1 MSIYIA
7 HHRRKSSTELDS
19 KRTVMSTRWKFIWL
33 ESSAW
38 QEVVKDW
45 LERFWKEC
53 HRHPQQV
60 VKHFG
65 HCLDMIEPNCASCLC
80 FASCLPPT
88 FVWWR
93 CKAPPGRRSIEE
105 LGEHHWLVN
114 NLQYITVHPV
124 TTHDYQFMQGLC
136 TPTDDLISDRQVIAE
151 CDTKH
156 SNWRSTTNIR

>member
-65 HCLDMIEPNCASCLC
+65 RCLDMIEPNCASCLC

-124 TTHDYQFMQGLC
+124 TNAWLSVHAGIVHTYWW
-136 TPTDDLISDRQVIAE
+136 SDQWQTGDCWVWHQAFKL
-151 CDTKH
+151 T
-156 SNWRSTTNIR
+156 